1 MVNMLLNI
9 KIAFLF
15 FVLDIY
21 MMNMGGLVFLMP
33 DGYDVFFLWKIIR
46 TIRIN
51 AFFCDTKKDFIF
63 IQTEA
68 ISSTKF
74 EALSHVYS
82 S

>member
-33 DGYDVFFLWKIIR
+33 DGYDVFFSMENNSYY
-46 TIRIN
+46 THQC
-51 AFFCDTKKDFIF
+51 FF
-63 IQTEA
+63 
-68 ISSTKF
+68 
-74 EALSHVYS
+74 L
-82 S
+82 